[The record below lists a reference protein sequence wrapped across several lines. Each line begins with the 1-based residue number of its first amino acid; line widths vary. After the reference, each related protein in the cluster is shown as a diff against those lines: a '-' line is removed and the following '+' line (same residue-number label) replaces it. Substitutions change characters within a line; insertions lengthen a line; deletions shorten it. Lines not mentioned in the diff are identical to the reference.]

1 MSGALFGAE
10 IVGATSVTVPV
21 TVSVSGA
28 SVAPV
33 VVSTGVSVMVS
44 LYVPLEPPPSVTA
57 GAASALPAATPAKAV
72 KPALVKSLEPE
83 MAKLPDS
90 GSAGAAALLST
101 PSEIVVGASM
111 LPRFSV

>member
-44 LYVPLEPPPSVTA
+44 L
-57 GAASALPAATPAKAV
+57 
-72 KPALVKSLEPE
+72 
-83 MAKLPDS
+83 
-90 GSAGAAALLST
+90 
-101 PSEIVVGASM
+101 
-111 LPRFSV
+111 